1 MKKFRGLIA
10 IFLATLIFVG
20 VSGCLGGGGEES
32 PTASES
38 YTEGEHATTPGAGET
53 GGTTSGGYT
62 TESPTQSGTTT
73 TEMETPTETETGYA
87 SWQNP
92 WDAHNP
98 VQIDGESYLITYIK
112 YKLRVRTE
120 EGGPVYEYEV
130 EKRRGP
136 VKIHV
141 YGNSID
147 METGK
152 QEKVDLGE
160 FEVYEY
166 YGKII
171 PINAED
177 MSDAFE
183 YRLWVVNRSE
193 DTDTFFLFPTLDFL
207 TLYSSLYAGTGDVV
221 GVMMKYGNQTF
232 EFYNPIAV
240 GKGSIAP
247 YQEGDI
253 NMLSDIADIEAI
265 YLSWYGFY
273 NFGFWTALEDEN
285 IYQETTG
292 SWGVMGYQYNYEVK
306 PDGTVNLGGK
316 EFRVSSVSWTYT
328 FGSIT
333 GQGEATIA
341 ANLPVP
347 VEAKG
352 VFIEQG
358 GANVFTHVKIEDIGF
373 EKA

>member
-1 MKKFRGLIA
+1 
-10 IFLATLIFVG
+10 
-20 VSGCLGGGGEES
+20 
-32 PTASES
+32 
-38 YTEGEHATTPGAGET
+38 
-53 GGTTSGGYT
+53 
-62 TESPTQSGTTT
+62 
-73 TEMETPTETETGYA
+73 METPTDTETGYA

-333 GQGEATIA
+333 GQGEAIIA